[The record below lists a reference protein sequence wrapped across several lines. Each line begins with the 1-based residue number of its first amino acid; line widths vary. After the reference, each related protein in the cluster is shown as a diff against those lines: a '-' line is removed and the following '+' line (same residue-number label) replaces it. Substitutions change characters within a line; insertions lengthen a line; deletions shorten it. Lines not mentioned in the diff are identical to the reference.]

1 MLFLSGVIWTE
12 PQFLILYHGGMQT
25 APLYTDFDLCY
36 KDMGSRDARFDGL
49 FYVAVTTTGVY
60 CRPICPAPM
69 PLAQHVRFYPCAAA
83 AEAAGFRACRRCH
96 PEASPGSPDWNVRAD
111 LVARALR
118 RYQHHQ
124 ASGAWDGRVLTQ
136 QRA

>member
-1 MLFLSGVIWTE
+1 METTPI
-12 PQFLILYHGGMQT
+12 
-25 APLYTDFDLCY
+25 YTDFDLCY
-36 KDMGSRDARFDGL
+36 KAMSSRDARFDGL
-49 FYVAVTTTGVY
+49 FFVAVTTTGVY

-69 PLAQHVRFYPCAAA
+69 PYTQHIRFYPCAAA

-118 RYQHHQ
+118 LI
-124 ASGAWDGRVLTQ
+124 AEGVIDTEGVAGL
-136 QRA
+136 AAILL